1 MYLTCALLEHGPRLG
16 YAVACHKPG
25 PDVLLEFKDRCIWI
39 EAITATDGDPAKPD
53 SVGHPDPA
61 KPGQIPDEKI
71 VLRYTNAIDAKYRKY
86 LEYLEKGIVAEED
99 SYLIA
104 VNGYPLSYG
113 WADPEIPRILKAVFP
128 LGHLQ
133 FIFDRKTLKR
143 VETKH
148 QFRPAIFKSSGKD
161 VSTAGFMSE
170 QYAGISG
177 ILYSR
182 ANAYMTARPLG
193 SDFLIA
199 HNPMAGHPVRLGSL
213 AADREYVAKPVDRD
227 VIRVYFADTARRSIV
242 CLLFSAGSCL
252 IGSFARADN
261 PANEILPQCEVR
273 SGQFLDPPGRGSV
286 SQPVA
291 DVTIPAEVCANME
304 CGAVNV
310 NCKLLSWNGEV
321 GDGNRRRTLRRSDR
335 DLLLGGES
343 VLLKEAQKLQL
354 QR

>member
-1 MYLTCALLEHGPRLG
+1 MTIGSSGVIPPLFSLGDAPDAAYRNLSSDTPSPPARVCRVFAEELWERYHPYADKHFLSEIRRDFHARFWEMYLTCALLEHGPRLG

-61 KPGQIPDEKI
+61 KTGQIPDEKI

-227 VIRVYFADTARRSIV
+227 VYKLQCHKGVLRRYSSPIYRLLTFLRRFLPHRFLRARR
-242 CLLFSAGSCL
+242 
-252 IGSFARADN
+252 
-261 PANEILPQCEVR
+261 
-273 SGQFLDPPGRGSV
+273 
-286 SQPVA
+286 
-291 DVTIPAEVCANME
+291 
-304 CGAVNV
+304 
-310 NCKLLSWNGEV
+310 
-321 GDGNRRRTLRRSDR
+321 
-335 DLLLGGES
+335 
-343 VLLKEAQKLQL
+343 
-354 QR
+354 